1 MPIGTSNNVIVTRIQ
16 LKSDTEANWLLA
28 NNFIPKSGELIIYST
43 DASHET
49 PRIKI
54 GDGTTPVND
63 LPFIINGE
71 FDIICKYNSYNS
83 FPLVGSSKVLYLDTS
98 TGQLYHYNN
107 MTYEAIATVSVNAT
121 SNTIRE
127 VVSWGAGSAATAAIE
142 NNTLILT
149 DGITPRLSTQLTSVL
164 TKIEVGGNS

>member
-1 MPIGTSNNVIVTRIQ
+1 
-16 LKSDTEANWLLA
+16 
-28 NNFIPKSGELIIYST
+28 
-43 DASHET
+43 
-49 PRIKI
+49 
-54 GDGTTPVND
+54 
-63 LPFIINGE
+63 
-71 FDIICKYNSYNS
+71 
-83 FPLVGSSKVLYLDTS
+83 
-98 TGQLYHYNN
+98 